1 MKQFIALVKVSF
13 RGIISSAGSRGAKS
27 GSRKRST
34 DPVAGF
40 LLLLTALIVGYSTMY
55 CNMIIGS
62 LCKAGCPELLFA
74 IWALASI
81 ILPAFIGLMGAS
93 SFIFGG
99 KDNTILL
106 PAPVRPI
113 ILLAAKTSSL
123 YFEMLFMTALI
134 MIPAAVTFALH
145 AEMTAG
151 MVVMFAIGLLFIPLI
166 SCAID
171 MIFGELVAFFGSRS
185 KHKALVSN
193 TISIAFIAAIMV
205 WGFSQSSDASE
216 TLDIE
221 GILQKISWCR
231 PAMLFADAAGKGN
244 VVSFL
249 IFVAGASACA
259 LVTAFIISR
268 FYIGIISRSSG
279 VSVSHDYRIGHFRGR
294 GQLKALY
301 LKEMKKVIG
310 TSSYFLNCVIGAIM
324 LLIVSVVIAVR
335 ADEVRQMMA
344 EDPDAAAMVFIMGMV
359 GTLFC
364 VSMVPTTAASI
375 SIEGKNLWILKGAP
389 VPSSV
394 IFKAKVL
401 ASITFTGVLTT
412 ISTVIFAVAIRMNIV
427 QFILYLA
434 VGLIGCVLMALFGLM
449 MNLKFPKLDA
459 VNEIYIYKQSASVG
473 FMVLVGFVISILA
486 AAVLL
491 VLTYTVN
498 VYAASLIT
506 AAIMLI
512 LIFACVH
519 NLEHK
524 GKTAFERL

>member
-13 RGIISSAGSRGAKS
+13 RGIISSAGSRGARS
-27 GSRKRST
+27 GSRKRSV

-40 LLLLTALIVGYSTMY
+40 MLLVIALLAGYSTMY
-55 CNMIIGS
+55 CEMLIGS
-62 LCKAGCPELLFA
+62 LCSAGRPELLFA

-81 ILPAFIGLMGAS
+81 ILPAFIGSMGAA

-99 KDNTILL
+99 KDNSILL

-123 YFEMLFMTALI
+123 YFEMLFMTAFI
-134 MIPAAVTFALH
+134 MIPAAVVFAQN
-145 AEMTAG
+145 AVMTPV
-151 MVVMFAIGLLFIPLI
+151 MVVMFVIGLLFIPLI

-171 MIFGELVAFFGSRS
+171 MILGAFVAFFGSRS
-185 KHKALVSN
+185 KHKTLVSN
-193 TISIAFIAAIMV
+193 TISIAFIAAIMI
-205 WGFSQSSDASE
+205 WGVSQSSDSSE
-216 TLDIE
+216 IADIE

-279 VSVSHDYRIGHFRGR
+279 VSVSHDYRIGHFHAN

-301 LKEMKKVIG
+301 MKEMKKILG

-324 LLIVSVVIAVR
+324 LLIASIVIAIKS
-335 ADEVRQMMA
+335 DEVRQMMA
-344 EDPDAAAMVFIMGMV
+344 GDPDAAAMVYIMGMV

-389 VPSSV
+389 LPSSV

-412 ISTVIFAVAIRMNIV
+412 ISTVIFAFAIRMNIL

-491 VLTYTVN
+491 VFTYIVN
-498 VYAASLIT
+498 IYAASLIT

-512 LIFACVH
+512 LILICLH
-519 NLEHK
+519 DLEHK

>member
-1 MKQFIALVKVSF
+1 
-13 RGIISSAGSRGAKS
+13 
-27 GSRKRST
+27 
-34 DPVAGF
+34 
-40 LLLLTALIVGYSTMY
+40 
-55 CNMIIGS
+55 
-62 LCKAGCPELLFA
+62 
-74 IWALASI
+74 
-81 ILPAFIGLMGAS
+81 
-93 SFIFGG
+93 
-99 KDNTILL
+99 
-106 PAPVRPI
+106 
-113 ILLAAKTSSL
+113 
-123 YFEMLFMTALI
+123 
-134 MIPAAVTFALH
+134 
-145 AEMTAG
+145 
-151 MVVMFAIGLLFIPLI
+151 
-166 SCAID
+166 
-171 MIFGELVAFFGSRS
+171 
-185 KHKALVSN
+185 
-193 TISIAFIAAIMV
+193 
-205 WGFSQSSDASE
+205 
-216 TLDIE
+216 
-221 GILQKISWCR
+221 
-231 PAMLFADAAGKGN
+231 
-244 VVSFL
+244 
-249 IFVAGASACA
+249 
-259 LVTAFIISR
+259 
-268 FYIGIISRSSG
+268 
-279 VSVSHDYRIGHFRGR
+279 
-294 GQLKALY
+294 
-301 LKEMKKVIG
+301 
-310 TSSYFLNCVIGAIM
+310 
-324 LLIVSVVIAVR
+324 
-335 ADEVRQMMA
+335 
-344 EDPDAAAMVFIMGMV
+344 MVFIMGMV

-412 ISTVIFAVAIRMNIV
+412 ISTVIFAFAIRMNIV

>member
-13 RGIISSAGSRGAKS
+13 RGIISSAGSRGARS
-27 GSRKRST
+27 GSRKRSV

-40 LLLLTALIVGYSTMY
+40 MLLVIALLAGYSTMY
-55 CNMIIGS
+55 CEMLIGS
-62 LCKAGCPELLFA
+62 LCSAGRPELLFA

-81 ILPAFIGLMGAS
+81 ILPAFIGSMGAA

-99 KDNTILL
+99 KDNSILL

-123 YFEMLFMTALI
+123 YFEMLFMTAFI
-134 MIPAAVTFALH
+134 MIPAAVVFAQN
-145 AEMTAG
+145 AVMTPV
-151 MVVMFAIGLLFIPLI
+151 MVVMFVIGLLFIPLI

-171 MIFGELVAFFGSRS
+171 MILGAFVAFFGSRS
-185 KHKALVSN
+185 KHKTLVSN
-193 TISIAFIAAIMV
+193 TISIAFIAAIMI
-205 WGFSQSSDASE
+205 WGVSQSSDSSE
-216 TLDIE
+216 IADIE

-279 VSVSHDYRIGHFRGR
+279 VSVSHDYRIGRFHAN

-301 LKEMKKVIG
+301 MKEMKKILG

-324 LLIVSVVIAVR
+324 LLIASIVIAIKS
-335 ADEVRQMMA
+335 DEVRQMMA
-344 EDPDAAAMVFIMGMV
+344 GDPDAAAMVYIMGMV

-491 VLTYTVN
+491 VFTYIVN
-498 VYAASLIT
+498 IYAASLIT

-512 LIFACVH
+512 LILICLH
-519 NLEHK
+519 DLEHK